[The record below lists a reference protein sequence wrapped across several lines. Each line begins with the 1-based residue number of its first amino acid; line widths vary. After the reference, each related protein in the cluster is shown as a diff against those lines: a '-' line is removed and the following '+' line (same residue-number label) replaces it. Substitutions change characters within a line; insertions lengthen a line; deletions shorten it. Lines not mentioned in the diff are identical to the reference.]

1 MACINYTL
9 ALAIRHFGYP
19 MNGEPSK
26 ESYAP
31 FIAELIGTEMLKR
44 IRRAWGKVIYKH
56 NESGLKSCSPDELYK
71 EWVKNRVAE
80 IKLPFPIAR
89 NKGRKSNIQE
99 ESYEDKEFMMK
110 LANLK
115 AKKSALEESMDIITE
130 GLGAGNK
137 ILVSGNQTFLD
148 LCPYIL
154 YQSSLFYLH
163 FLMNES

>member
-1 MACINYTL
+1 
-9 ALAIRHFGYP
+9 
-19 MNGEPSK
+19 
-26 ESYAP
+26 
-31 FIAELIGTEMLKR
+31 MLKR

-115 AKKSALEESMDIITE
+115 AKKCALEEKLIKLKKSFKDLQYETGAKTRSLENANKRARIDKERMDI
-130 GLGAGNK
+130 
-137 ILVSGNQTFLD
+137 NQGRFGCRKQEFCFGPLN
-148 LCPYIL
+148 LL
-154 YQSSLFYLH
+154 
-163 FLMNES
+163 

>member
-1 MACINYTL
+1 
-9 ALAIRHFGYP
+9 

-56 NESGLKSCSPDELYK
+56 IESGLKSCSPYELYK

-80 IKLPFPIAR
+80 IKLPFSIAR
-89 NKGRKSNIQE
+89 TKRRKSNIQE
-99 ESYEDKEFMMK
+99 ESYEDKELMMK

-115 AKKSALEESMDIITE
+115 PKNSALEEKLIKLKTSFKDLQYETGVKTRSLENANKRARIDKECMDI
-130 GLGAGNK
+130 
-137 ILVSGNQTFLD
+137 NQGRFGCRKQEFCFRPLN
-148 LCPYIL
+148 LL
-154 YQSSLFYLH
+154 
-163 FLMNES
+163 